1 MSPARDKGPPS
12 ATFDKLDRQIID
24 LLQYDGR
31 MPATEVAKRLNV
43 SARTVRF
50 RIDRMVDSVLVV
62 ISAWVDVDKV
72 GLPVTA
78 TVTVRAMPHLAR
90 GIAERLA
97 EYQEITYVAMHEPAG
112 TIVLSVAAASGPE
125 TNAIVDRLVRP
136 LPGVQECH
144 VFVETTFLKDL
155 ASWYPR
161 VEEAD

>member
-1 MSPARDKGPPS
+1 LSEQ
-12 ATFDKLDRQIID
+12 FDKLDRQIID
-24 LLQYDGR
+24 LLQFDGR
-31 MPATEVAKRLNV
+31 MAATEIGKRLGV

-50 RIDRMVDSVLVV
+50 RIDRMVDSGLVV
-62 ISAWVDVDKV
+62 ISAWVDMDKA
-72 GLPVTA
+72 GLPITA
-78 TVTVRAMPHLAR
+78 TVTIHAMPHMAR

-97 EYQEITYVAMHEPAG
+97 EHQEITYVAMHEPAG

-161 VEEAD
+161 VEETG